1 MNRSGLLRLDED
13 DVAFIMGKCFRYFTA
28 IINGNY
34 CNDCKSTHTSK
45 LTDYDI
51 FLDASNNILIYGRCD
66 RCTSSIKRCIETGE
80 KIGPNERAEITWTV
94 KVELLGG
101 STT

>member
-1 MNRSGLLRLDED
+1 MSRNRLLILDQE
-13 DVAFIMGKCFRYFTA
+13 DVAFIMGPCFRYFTA

-45 LTDYDI
+45 LVNYKI
-51 FLDASNNILIYGRCD
+51 FLDSSNNILIQGYCD
-66 RCTSSIKRCIETGE
+66 KCKTQIKRCIETGE

-94 KVELLGG
+94 KVDLLGIQ
-101 STT
+101 TL